1 MDGNAMKKKRQQKN
15 PSNFEAEKMAMIYS
29 VFYLSLSGKIYD
41 LPLCKAVTPSA
52 IGCTVHTQMNIMKA
66 YTLQQQHSLDWNEW

>member
-1 MDGNAMKKKRQQKN
+1 MDGNAMKKKASTEKSIKFRGRKN
-15 PSNFEAEKMAMIYS
+15 GNDLFGVLS
-29 VFYLSLSGKIYD
+29 VSFWIGKIYD

-66 YTLQQQHSLDWNEW
+66 YTLQQQNSLD